1 MSEFNRRQYY
11 KRKSIIIKM
20 KRKIANAK
28 KRIRRF
34 RMLLRVSLIFGL
46 VYLSY
51 QLLGLSA
58 WYINPADVVS
68 LKPDVIRIEGNLITP
83 EYKIADIIRRED
95 APNEQIYKYSTKNLE
110 ESLMRLQSVKK
121 AYIRR
126 FWFPARIIVFIEE
139 RTPVFLIAPNDE
151 SAPISAI
158 TEDGYYIDREYMP
171 IPSKFKTT
179 KILSYGTNDDDYENW
194 DKKRVDELIK
204 LTKTIEAY
212 SKQKVIYID
221 LRNQNDIYVK
231 LDDVMLRIG
240 SIDDTLKDR
249 IKSIPTILPE
259 AKTLKQK
266 VKYIDLRWKN
276 TNYIKLDTEKPEQ
289 KQDKKDKNKE
299 KNKEE
304 TPD

>member
-1 MSEFNRRQYY
+1 
-11 KRKSIIIKM
+11 
-20 KRKIANAK
+20 
-28 KRIRRF
+28 
-34 RMLLRVSLIFGL
+34 
-46 VYLSY
+46 
-51 QLLGLSA
+51 
-58 WYINPADVVS
+58 
-68 LKPDVIRIEGNLITP
+68 
-83 EYKIADIIRRED
+83 
-95 APNEQIYKYSTKNLE
+95 
-110 ESLMRLQSVKK
+110 
-121 AYIRR
+121 
-126 FWFPARIIVFIEE
+126 
-139 RTPVFLIAPNDE
+139 
-151 SAPISAI
+151 
-158 TEDGYYIDREYMP
+158 MP

-299 KNKEE
+299 E

>member
-1 MSEFNRRQYY
+1 
-11 KRKSIIIKM
+11 M

-83 EYKIADIIRRED
+83 EYKIADIVRRED
-95 APNEQIYKYSTKNLE
+95 APNEQIYKYSTKNVE
-110 ESLMRLQSVKK
+110 ESIMRLQSVKK

-158 TEDGYYIDREYMP
+158 TEDVYYIDREYMP

-289 KQDKKDKNKE
+289 KQNKKDKNKE
-299 KNKEE
+299 ENKEE